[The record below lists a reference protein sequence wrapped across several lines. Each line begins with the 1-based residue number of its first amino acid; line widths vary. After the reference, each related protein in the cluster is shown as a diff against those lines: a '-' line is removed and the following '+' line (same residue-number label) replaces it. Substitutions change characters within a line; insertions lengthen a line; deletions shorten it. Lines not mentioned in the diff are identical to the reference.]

1 MKILGR
7 STVKSL
13 TVKISGMR
21 MASYILLQRQTTK
34 NTSGENTSGPLGKL
48 RVNPV
53 VNDPNPTGKNTTDLV
68 IYSKPKSK
76 NPTETS
82 SGEK

>member
-1 MKILGR
+1 MKIHGLTTERR
-7 STVKSL
+7 S

-21 MASYILLQRQTTK
+21 MASYILSQRQTTK
-34 NTSGENTSGPLGKL
+34 NTSVESIFGRFEKL

-68 IYSKPKSK
+68 TYSKPKSK
-76 NPTETS
+76 ILTETS

>member
-1 MKILGR
+1 MKMRGL
-7 STVKSL
+7 STARNL
-13 TVKISGMR
+13 TVRISGMR
-21 MASYILLQRQTTK
+21 MASYILSQRQTTK
-34 NTSGENTSGPLGKL
+34 STSGENTSGPLGKL

-76 NPTETS
+76 NQTKTS

>member
-1 MKILGR
+1 MKIHGLTTGR
-7 STVKSL
+7 RL
-13 TVKISGMR
+13 IVKISGMR
-21 MASYILLQRQTTK
+21 MASYILSQRQTTK
-34 NTSGENTSGPLGKL
+34 SISEESISGPLGKL

-76 NPTETS
+76 NPTKTS
-82 SGEK
+82 LGEK

>member
-1 MKILGR
+1 MERRLI
-7 STVKSL
+7 
-13 TVKISGMR
+13 VKISGMR
-21 MASYILLQRQTTK
+21 MASYILSQRQTTK
-34 NTSGENTSGPLGKL
+34 NTSAESISGRFGKL

-82 SGEK
+82 SDEK